1 MIELKN
7 VSYSYGDE
15 AVLKNIS
22 ITFKDGEFCAVL
34 GHNGSGKST
43 LAKLLNGI
51 LVPKSGKVTVYG
63 LSTADEN
70 NLMNIRKNVGMV
82 FQNPDNQIVS
92 AIVEDDVA
100 FGAENLCVP
109 PQEIRK
115 RVDKALDAVN
125 MTRYGKAQTAM
136 LSGGQKQR
144 VAIAGV
150 LAMQP
155 KTIVF
160 DESTAMLDPKGRAD
174 FMNIV
179 KELNTNY
186 GMNIILVTHFMEE
199 AAEADRVIVWEDGEI
214 IMDDTPKKVFE
225 NSERLVN
232 TGLGIPQMTM
242 LAHEL
247 NALGIDMPVN
257 VVSVEETA
265 KILLTR
271 KMEYDRA

>member
-7 VSYSYGDE
+7 VSYSYDSE
-15 AVLKNIS
+15 PVLKNIS
-22 ITFKDGEFCAVL
+22 TTFKDGEFCAVL

-51 LVPKSGKVTVYG
+51 LLPESGEVTVYG
-63 LSTADEN
+63 LSTKDEK
-70 NLMNIRKNVGMV
+70 NLMKIRKNVGMV

-100 FGAENLCVP
+100 FGAENLCLP
-109 PQEIRK
+109 PAEIRK
-115 RVDKALDAVN
+115 RVDSALKAVN
-125 MTRYGKAQTAM
+125 MTKYSTAQTSA

-150 LAMQP
+150 LAMKP

-179 KELNTNY
+179 KRLNSDY
-186 GMNIILVTHFMEE
+186 DMNIILITHFMEE
-199 AAEADRVIVWEDGEI
+199 AAQADRVIVIEDGNI
-214 IMDDTPKKVFE
+214 IMDDIPKNVFI
-225 NSERLVN
+225 NSERLMG

-247 NALGIDMPVN
+247 NALGIEMPKN
-257 VVSVEETA
+257 IVSVEEA
-265 KILLTR
+265 AEFLLMR
-271 KMEYDRA
+271 KQENDKA

>member
-199 AAEADRVIVWEDGEI
+199 AAEADRVIVLEDGEI